1 MRSRRELRARGLSAR
16 GGRRLLTECWPGAAL
31 EFEMVLPPVLHRILE
46 DSSVGRQRL
55 PAERSLLT
63 RLRAC
68 FEQYFYQFTRF
79 AASAV
84 PKAVA

>member
-1 MRSRRELRARGLSAR
+1 
-16 GGRRLLTECWPGAAL
+16 L
-31 EFEMVLPPVLHRILE
+31 EFEMVLPPVLRRILE

-55 PAERSLLT
+55 RAGRSLLT
-63 RLRAC
+63 RLCAC
-68 FEQYFYQFTRF
+68 FEQYSCRFTHF